1 MTDYQTEVAAA
12 LLKIEAVKLQPTAPF
27 TWASGILSPIYTDNR
42 KTISFPAVRRLIA
55 QGLAALIKREYPDVQ
70 VIGGVATAGI
80 PHAAWVADVLDL
92 PMVYVRSKPK
102 DHGAGQQIE
111 GVVLPGQKIVLI
123 DDLISTGGSVLG
135 AVEATRREGGEVLGV
150 VSIFSYELPAADE
163 NFAAAETPF
172 ASLTTY
178 SALIDAAIASGQVD
192 DADLET
198 LQAWRQDPKAWGE
211 ARG

>member
-1 MTDYQTEVAAA
+1 MTEYATQVAND
-12 LLKIEAVKLQPTAPF
+12 LLKIGAVKFSPEAPF
-27 TWASGILSPIYTDNR
+27 TWASGIKSPIYTDNR
-42 KTISFPAVRRLIA
+42 MTIGFPEVRQNIFK
-55 QGLAALIKREYPDVQ
+55 GLAELITTHYGDVEI
-70 VIGGVATAGI
+70 VGGVATAGI
-80 PHAAWVADVLDL
+80 PHAAWVAETLNK
-92 PMVYVRSKPK
+92 PMIYVRSKPK
-102 DHGAGQQIE
+102 DHGAGRQTE
-111 GVVLPGQKIVLI
+111 GAEVAGKKVVLI

-163 NFAAAETPF
+163 NFEAAETPF